1 MTKKRKQFKYNEKI
15 IQNAVKNA
23 YEDEKL
29 IKIVKR
35 LEKK

>member
-1 MTKKRKQFKYNEKI
+1 MTKRKQFKYNEKI

>member
-1 MTKKRKQFKYNEKI
+1 MTKRKQFKYNEKI

-29 IKIVKR
+29 MGR
-35 LEKK
+35 